1 MMAQNIHPDSI
12 TAFLYGAHGAPFET
26 LGPHPAQEGMIS
38 IRAFR
43 PSAQAVWVVDEASG
57 ERFEM
62 NKLRNEGFFEVTIPS
77 RWPGLKYHYDVTTR
91 DGRQETFAD
100 PYAFPP
106 LLTDYDLYLF
116 GEGRFIDS
124 YEKFGAHL
132 REVDGV
138 KGVNFAVWAPN
149 AHRVSIIGNFN
160 GWDARV
166 HPMRR
171 HDPIGVWELFIPGLT
186 EGEVYRYDVRSRF
199 HAYHAEKS
207 DPYGFFSERR
217 PANASIVV
225 NIDHHVWGDDEW
237 MAKRAE
243 TKPLNQPMLIYEVH
257 LGSWRRNTQGKWL
270 TYRELAD
277 VLVAYVKDMKY
288 THVELMPILEHPLDA
303 SWGYQVTGYYAP
315 TSRFGSPADFMYLV
329 DTLHQNSIGV
339 ILDWVPAHFP
349 KDGHGLSYFDGTH
362 LYEHA
367 DPRKGEHPDWGTYIF
382 NYGLNEVRNFLLSN
396 ALFWMKKYHID
407 GMRVDAVSSMLQL
420 NFSREPGQWIPNEY
434 GGSENLEAIAFL
446 KELNMLVHGEC
457 PGVVMIAEEST
468 DWPMV
473 SRPTYIGGLGFT
485 FKWNMGWMH
494 DTLDYMKLDPVM
506 RRFHHNKMTFSL
518 LYAFNE
524 NFVLAL
530 SHDEVVHLKGSLMTK
545 MSGDW
550 WKKFASLRLLFGYQ
564 YTHPGKKLNFMGQ
577 EFGQWQEWSEARSL
591 DWFLLD
597 LPTHAQMQAWS
608 RDLNIFY
615 RGQPALY
622 ERDFDWK
629 GFEWIDANDADQSV
643 FTYIR
648 FAEDPA
654 DFLVIACNFTP
665 VVRYLYTI
673 GVPEAGR
680 YREMMNS
687 DSSLYGG
694 SNVGNAGSVE
704 TELIPSHQ
712 YQQRLRLTLPPLA
725 ILILKLEK
733 PPETSNTEKSG

>member
-1 MMAQNIHPDSI
+1 MAPDIHSDAI
-12 TAFLYGAHGAPFET
+12 AAILYGAHGAPFEV
-26 LGPHPAQEGMIS
+26 LGPHPAEDGTIS

-43 PSAQAVWVVDEASG
+43 PTAQAMWVVDQTTG
-57 ERFEM
+57 ERTAM
-62 NKLRNEGFFEVTIPS
+62 NRLHDEGFFEVTIPGE
-77 RWPGLKYHYDVTTR
+77 WPGLQYRYEMTTR
-91 DGRQETFAD
+91 DGQQEIFAD

-116 GEGRFIDS
+116 GEGRFLNS

-132 REVDGV
+132 RETDGV
-138 KGVNFAVWAPN
+138 KGVNFVVWAPN

-160 GWDARV
+160 AWDARL

-171 HDPIGVWELFIPGLT
+171 HDPIGVWELFIPGLG
-186 EGEVYRYDVRSRF
+186 EGEVYRYDVVSRF
-199 HAYHAEKS
+199 DAYHAEKT
-207 DPYGFFSERR
+207 DPYGFFAELR

-225 NIDHHVWGDDEW
+225 NIEGYDWGDDDW
-237 MAKRAE
+237 MTKRAE

-257 LGSWRRNTQGKWL
+257 LGSWRFNEQGKWL

-277 VLVAYVKDMKY
+277 VLVAYVKNMNY
-288 THVELMPILEHPLDA
+288 THVELMPVSEHPLDA

-315 TSRFGSPADFMYLV
+315 TSRFGPPADFMFLV
-329 DTLHQNSIGV
+329 DTFHQNGIGV
-339 ILDWVPAHFP
+339 LLDWVPAHFP

-367 DPRKGEHPDWGTYIF
+367 DPRKGEQPDWGTYIF

-396 ALFWMKKYHID
+396 ALFWLKEYHLD
-407 GMRVDAVSSMLQL
+407 GLRVDAVSSMLL
-420 NFSREPGQWIPNEY
+420 LDFSRKAGQWVANKY
-434 GGSENLEAIAFL
+434 GSNENLEAIAFL
-446 KELNMLVHGEC
+446 KEMNTLIHGEC
-457 PGVVMIAEEST
+457 PGAVTIAEEST
-468 DWPMV
+468 SWPMV

-485 FKWNMGWMH
+485 FKWDMGWMH

-506 RRFHHNKMTFSL
+506 RRFHHNKMTFSMM
-518 LYAFNE
+518 YAFNE

-530 SHDEVVHLKGSLMTK
+530 SHDEVVHLKGSLMTR

-577 EFGQWQEWSEARSL
+577 EFGQWQEWSEERSL
-591 DWFLLD
+591 DWYLLD
-597 LPTHAQMQAWS
+597 LPTHSSVQAWT
-608 RDLNIFY
+608 RDLNTFY
-615 RGQPALY
+615 RAQPALY

-629 GFEWIDANDADQSV
+629 GFQWIDANDADQSV
-643 FTYIR
+643 FTYLR
-648 FAEDPA
+648 FAEDPS

-665 VVRYLYTI
+665 VVRYDYTV

-680 YREMMNS
+680 YLEVMNS

-694 SNVGNAGSVE
+694 SNVGNAGSVQSE
-704 TELIPSHQ
+704 AIPSHQ
-712 YQQRLRLTLPPLA
+712 YQHRLRLTLPPLA
-725 ILILKLEK
+725 IVILKLETPVKVQIDEK
-733 PPETSNTEKSG
+733 PE